1 MKTIQ
6 RGVRVVSM
14 TLKKVKDVLAAETI
28 FGEEL
33 LAGIEV
39 DSCYSADLM
48 SDVLGRA
55 RANGVMLTG
64 LTNVQAVRT
73 AEVADIKAV
82 CLVRG
87 KRPDSIMMELTKEKN
102 IPLLVTK
109 LTMFEACGLLY
120 QAGLR
125 GVPE

>member
-1 MKTIQ
+1 
-6 RGVRVVSM
+6 VALL
-14 TLKKVKDVLAAETI
+14 TLSKVKDILRAETI
-28 FGEEL
+28 FGAEL

-55 RANGVMLTG
+55 KANGILVTG
-64 LTNVQAVRT
+64 LSNVQAVRT

-87 KRPDSIMMELTKEKN
+87 KKPDSNMVELAREKN